1 MVFLPGVHVLCVRLV
16 KQQLRDRPDKRP
28 ASGEHIQHGIPLFIE
43 AHAVVQLHPSGDTPV
58 VAPGEI
64 DPVPQSRLI
73 NALPPAGIP
82 DGRVG
87 HPLDLPALQPG
98 MGVLYPA
105 DFRELPLRRPPHAY
119 IRLPGAA
126 VQLQD
131 PINDSV
137 VVHRPPAAGEGLGI
151 AEVITA
157 VHPPLPGNVKG
168 GDDVGEPPV
177 LIMGRI
183 VGELLEYLPLE
194 HVPLAVQPGVP
205 QPPGQ
210 GLQLPQIVR
219 LGPQQSPVVRDLGG
233 DEHIVLRVF
242 SGLKAP
248 VDEQTLDV
256 AVARSAGVAGVIQPL
271 GKSVDAPETGRELPH
286 PLLLQLGGL
295 VQEDHVV
302 FRALIAVHV
311 AVGGAVAKVQHAA
324 VGERK
329 LPCRGP
335 VLRQIGQLPAKKADV
350 IGFQLLVGPAHQQQP
365 DARIPQGQELGLGA
379 DGPAFAA
386 APGPAEGHIFF
397 LARQKLP
404 LTGIGAA
411 DGEDFLRHTLQSSV
425 SSSSTTRRGLPPGC
439 CPSRVC

>member
-1 MVFLPGVHVLCVRLV
+1 M
-16 KQQLRDRPDKRP
+16 
-28 ASGEHIQHGIPLFIE
+28 
-43 AHAVVQLHPSGDTPV
+43 QLHPSGDTPV

-105 DFRELPLRRPPHAY
+105 DLRELPLRRPPHAY

-137 VVHRPPAAGEGLGI
+137 VVHRPPAAGEGFGI
-151 AEVITA
+151 AEVIAA

-256 AVARSAGVAGVIQPL
+256 AVARAAGVAGVIQPL

-324 VGERK
+324 VGEGK

-386 APGPAEGHIFF
+386 ATGPAEGHIFF
-397 LARQKLP
+397 LTRQKLP
-404 LTGIGAA
+404 LPGIGAA